1 MARGDQ
7 DQGQAGPDEA
17 ASDPTSKSSKPM
29 SASRSFLSMSL
40 AKEVDDET
48 LLADLVDEVK
58 ENKTYTSD

>member
-1 MARGDQ
+1 M
-7 DQGQAGPDEA
+7 
-17 ASDPTSKSSKPM
+17 
-29 SASRSFLSMSL
+29 SMSL